1 MLGETSDEPIHT
13 AFSWEAIF
21 LSYHEHQPNLFETL
35 ELRIVRELHGIEKGA
50 SEKEKGETV
59 RAKEIVA
66 SSQSFKGATSEDEGG
81 EADKRQEVIKRAI
94 F

>member
-1 MLGETSDEPIHT
+1 MGGHFPFLPRTPSEPLE
-13 AFSWEAIF
+13 F
-21 LSYHEHQPNLFETL
+21 L